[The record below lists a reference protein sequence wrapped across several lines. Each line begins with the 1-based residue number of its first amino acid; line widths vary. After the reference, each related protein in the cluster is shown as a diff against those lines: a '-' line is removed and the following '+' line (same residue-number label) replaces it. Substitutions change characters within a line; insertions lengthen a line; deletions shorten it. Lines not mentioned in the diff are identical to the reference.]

1 MYIHIY
7 YIYIYICMLIGY
19 GYTIIYIYIEILFDW
34 FMNIY
39 IFIWLHNNT
48 DMLSVCLYLVFV
60 SINELMWG

>member
-1 MYIHIY
+1 
-7 YIYIYICMLIGY
+7 MLIGY
-19 GYTIIYIYIEILFDW
+19 GSTIIYIEREGERLFDW

>member
-1 MYIHIY
+1 MYANRLRFY
-7 YIYIYICMLIGY
+7 NN
-19 GYTIIYIYIEILFDW
+19 IYIEREGERLFDW